1 MTTDT
6 LSPDHPLSVS
16 SVDPSSVTLRQR
28 QGLPAIA
35 FSGSSLPVQGI
46 VNGKL
51 HNVCYPSPFAVCQMV
66 EDFDFE
72 IDSRQF
78 NQGNLFFRSRQIYLL
93 LSIPR
98 EKGAN
103 TVDEVSV

>member
-1 MTTDT
+1 
-6 LSPDHPLSVS
+6 
-16 SVDPSSVTLRQR
+16 
-28 QGLPAIA
+28 
-35 FSGSSLPVQGI
+35 
-46 VNGKL
+46 
-51 HNVCYPSPFAVCQMV
+51 MV

-98 EKGAN
+98 ENGAN

>member
-1 MTTDT
+1 
-6 LSPDHPLSVS
+6 
-16 SVDPSSVTLRQR
+16 
-28 QGLPAIA
+28 
-35 FSGSSLPVQGI
+35 
-46 VNGKL
+46 
-51 HNVCYPSPFAVCQMV
+51 MV